1 MLHKFELTFWTVD
14 LFRDMFSGAGE
25 HDEEQEKEAEEEG
38 EEAARA
44 AGDAT
49 RPDGGTQGRRVDDS
63 ERSQQ
68 PAGML
73 DFCLVDFE

>member
-1 MLHKFELTFWTVD
+1 MLHQFELTFWTVD

-49 RPDGGTQGRRVDDS
+49 RPDGGT
-63 ERSQQ
+63 
-68 PAGML
+68 
-73 DFCLVDFE
+73 